1 MYMSIEY
8 VLVDGKMKKES
19 SCNFE
24 TRPIDVMIPM
34 RSVTPDSPFLRVTIY
49 ILFVVF

>member
-1 MYMSIEY
+1 MSIQY
-8 VLVDGKMKKES
+8 VLVDGNEKES

-24 TRPIDVMIPM
+24 TRQIDVMILM
-34 RSVTPDSPFLRVTIY
+34 RSVTPDTDSPFLRVTQY